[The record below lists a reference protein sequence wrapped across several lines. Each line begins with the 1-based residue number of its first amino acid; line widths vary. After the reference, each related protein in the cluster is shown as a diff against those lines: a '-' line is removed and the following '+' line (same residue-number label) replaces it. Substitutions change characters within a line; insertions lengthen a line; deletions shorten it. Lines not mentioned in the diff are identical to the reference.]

1 LLCLAEADLIK
12 LGGAKLSFYV
22 NLKMGEMIIEE
33 HFDAPKSLKDI
44 SPFMWGGGRH
54 MKLCRPVDS

>member
-1 LLCLAEADLIK
+1 LTRGGGLIK
-12 LGGAKLSFYV
+12 LGGSKLSFYV

-44 SPFMWGGGRH
+44 SPFMWRGAGI
-54 MKLCRPVDS
+54 